1 MIYVSQSGE
10 PRIAIFGTDL
20 EVVRPMTLT
29 AWSGRLMF
37 KGDDGK
43 KSLEVFYRP
52 SEGLPPLTDFVQ
64 PKVAEV
70 ARFLGHTTTV
80 DRPAPGV
87 GMSYS
92 ETIGALHEIW
102 KKGYI
107 KADFK
112 AEQDRILASIVKADE
127 DKPRDARPEYEEE
140 EEAEQ
145 APTAGAV
152 RPTIAADPLKPA
164 AGLDTQAPR
173 RDTVPR

>member
-1 MIYVSQSGE
+1 
-10 PRIAIFGTDL
+10 
-20 EVVRPMTLT
+20 
-29 AWSGRLMF
+29 
-37 KGDDGK
+37 
-43 KSLEVFYRP
+43 
-52 SEGLPPLTDFVQ
+52 VQ

-140 EEAEQ
+140 EEAEE